1 MFVVAGHVVIAAPL
15 VFPPALPP
23 AQHGLRSVAARPD
36 CGRGAVPPAAPAGR
50 GRILHHSFGAGYAQ
64 RPQGTSYDQ
73 CCGAVRYPVH
83 FGSDSGSSLDEK
95 ENILNAI
102 LFLRSNIH

>member
-23 AQHGLRSVAARPD
+23 AQHGLRAVAARPD
-36 CGRGAVPPAAPAGR
+36 CGRGAVSPAAPAGR

-64 RPQGTSYDQ
+64 RPQGTVMISVAELYL
-73 CCGAVRYPVH
+73 VH
-83 FGSDSGSSLDEK
+83 FGSGGWGVVKNLLK
-95 ENILNAI
+95 MFKCL
-102 LFLRSNIH
+102 LFIGAGVGAG